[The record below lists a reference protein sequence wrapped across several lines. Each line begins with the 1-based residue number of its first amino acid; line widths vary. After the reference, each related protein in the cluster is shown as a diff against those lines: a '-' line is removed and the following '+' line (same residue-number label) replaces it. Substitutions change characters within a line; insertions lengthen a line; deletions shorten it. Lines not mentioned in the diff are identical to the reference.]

1 MNSVVAKR
9 YFIFVIVSSGL
20 LMASID
26 ATIVAVALPAMLKDL
41 HTSLALVTWSLT
53 SYQLTQTIALPMA
66 GKLAER
72 WGKKKLFLYAVA
84 LFSIGSIGAGL
95 APTIYV
101 QIVFRVLQ
109 GLGGGMFFPSAAG
122 VVSDV
127 FQENRHTA
135 VGLFVTI
142 FQVGGIIG
150 PNVGGVITDSLS
162 WRWIFFVNIPLG
174 IVILLL
180 GSAFIPK
187 DHGVGEGEAGEI
199 DYTGISLFASGMFSI
214 LFGMTYM
221 ANHPDRMLAPES
233 LLFVVL
239 GIVLLAAFY
248 VVETKAREPI
258 IDMTLIRWRPLF
270 ASNSQIFLWSGA
282 FNGFFNFVPYYAT
295 VAYGMSAAES
305 GAVLTPR
312 AITAAVISLLG
323 SVFLIRFGYRKPW
336 LLGIYCLAAS
346 MVLVSFGLHNFS
358 LFGVGLSNFTVL
370 AVIMCIGGFGVGIA
384 APSSQNAHF
393 DLLPD
398 RISAA
403 AGLRAMFGNSGAV
416 VGTTMVT
423 LVLGHFSNKAVG
435 LQYVFLGLA
444 AAVLLSQ
451 VFVFFVPDAAKQR
464 REQPVGTSKP
474 LAAVEGH

>member
-1 MNSVVAKR
+1 MNSAVAKR

-72 WGKKKLFLYAVA
+72 WGKKQLFLGAVA
-84 LFSIGSIGAGL
+84 LFSLGSIGAGL
-95 APTIYV
+95 APTIYM
-101 QIVFRVLQ
+101 QIVFRVMQ
-109 GLGGGMFFPSAAG
+109 GIGGGMFFPSAAG

-127 FQENRHTA
+127 FEENRHTA

-150 PNVGGVITDSLS
+150 PNVGGLITDSLS

-174 IVILLL
+174 IAILIL
-180 GSAFIPK
+180 GAAFIPR
-187 DHGVGEGEAGEI
+187 DRSMESEAVGEI
-199 DYTGISLFASGMFSI
+199 DYTGISLFAAGMFAL
-214 LFGMTYM
+214 LFGMTNM

-233 LLFVVL
+233 ILFLSLGLALLV
-239 GIVLLAAFY
+239 AFY
-248 VVETKAREPI
+248 VVETRVREPI
-258 IDMTLIRWRPLF
+258 IDMSLIRWRPLF
-270 ASNSQIFLWSGA
+270 ASNTQIFLWSGA

-295 VAYGMSAAES
+295 VAYSMSAAES

-312 AITAAVISLLG
+312 AFTAAVVSLLG

-336 LLGIYCLAAS
+336 LVGIYCLAAC
-346 MVLVSFGLHNFS
+346 MVLASLGIHDLSVLGVRLSDFS
-358 LFGVGLSNFTVL
+358 VL
-370 AVIMCIGGFGVGIA
+370 AVIMCLGGFGVGIA

-423 LVLGHFSNKAVG
+423 LVLGHFANKAVG
-435 LQYVFLGLA
+435 MQYVFLGLA

-451 VFVFFVPDAAKQR
+451 VCVFFVPDAAKQR
-464 REQPVGTSKP
+464 REQPMASQT
-474 LAAVEGH
+474 LAAVES